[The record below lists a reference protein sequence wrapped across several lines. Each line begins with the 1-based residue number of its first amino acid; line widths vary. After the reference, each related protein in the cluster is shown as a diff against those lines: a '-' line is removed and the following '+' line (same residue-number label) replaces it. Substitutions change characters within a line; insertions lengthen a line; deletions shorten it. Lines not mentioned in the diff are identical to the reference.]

1 MISTAEAPAPERED
15 ELSLPQ
21 LTAVLW
27 GGRWLIFSI
36 TLLTTALAGIAAVVL
51 PKQYQATVIISAAS
65 NSGSSSQLG
74 ALSSMASQFS
84 GLASLAGINVPGDSK
99 KAESLAVLQSEALTE
114 SYIDKNDLLPVLY
127 QKRWDPMK
135 KTWKISNP
143 QKVPTL
149 WKANQYFK
157 THVRSLVTDTKTGLS
172 TLTITWKDPKLA
184 AKWAND
190 LVRMTNDFLRDQAIR
205 ESERNIA
212 YLNEQATKTDLLGAR
227 QAIFTILQ
235 SEINKVMMARGN
247 DEYALK
253 VLDPAFAPELASSP
267 KLALWLAI
275 GFVGG
280 LILAIFAVIVRN
292 EWRNG

>member
-1 MISTAEAPAPERED
+1 
-15 ELSLPQ
+15 
-21 LTAVLW
+21 
-27 GGRWLIFSI
+27 
-36 TLLTTALAGIAAVVL
+36 
-51 PKQYQATVIISAAS
+51 
-65 NSGSSSQLG
+65 
-74 ALSSMASQFS
+74 
-84 GLASLAGINVPGDSK
+84 
-99 KAESLAVLQSEALTE
+99 
-114 SYIDKNDLLPVLY
+114 
-127 QKRWDPMK
+127 
-135 KTWKISNP
+135 
-143 QKVPTL
+143 
-149 WKANQYFK
+149 
-157 THVRSLVTDTKTGLS
+157 
-172 TLTITWKDPKLA
+172 
-184 AKWAND
+184 
-190 LVRMTNDFLRDQAIR
+190 MTNDFLRDQAIR